1 MKRIFFIG
9 GMILAVAAA
18 SHAQVKMP
26 PPAPSQVITQEFA
39 LGTIELSYSRPT
51 LKAKNI
57 FGDLVPYN
65 KLWRTGANGAT
76 IITFS
81 DAVEIGGK
89 KIDAGAYALYSI
101 PREDSW
107 EIILNKG
114 IKNWGTAGYKE
125 SEDLVHF
132 SVLTKNIRSVVETL
146 TMQFANITA
155 ETCELQITWGYTTV
169 AIPIKAKIKERL
181 RNDIERAM
189 ATDTKP
195 YWSAAQFYYEYE
207 LNYTKAL
214 ENIKAA
220 VAANPKACYMWLYKA
235 KIEKDMGDKT
245 AAMASSQRS
254 LQLAREA
261 KDEDYVIM
269 NEDLQKKLK

>member
-9 GMILAVAAA
+9 GIIAVAAA

-26 PPAPSQVITQEFA
+26 PPAPLQAITQEFA
-39 LGTIELSYSRPT
+39 LGTIELRYSRPT
-51 LKAKNI
+51 LKVKNI
-57 FGDLVPYN
+57 FGNLVPYN
-65 KLWRTGANGAT
+65 KLWRTGANAAT

-89 KIDAGAYALYSI
+89 KIEAGAYALYSI
-101 PREDSW
+101 PNEDSW
-107 EIILNKG
+107 EILLNKG

-132 SVLTKNIRSVVETL
+132 SVLTKNIKSVMETL
-146 TMQFANITA
+146 TMQFTDITS
-155 ETCELQITWGYTTV
+155 ESCELQITWGYTTV
-169 AIPIKAKIKERL
+169 AIPIRARIKDRL
-181 RNDIERAM
+181 RNDIEHAM

-195 YWSAAQFYYEYE
+195 FWSAAQFYYEYE
-207 LNYTKAL
+207 QNDTKAL

-220 VAANPKACYMWLYKA
+220 VAANPKAYYMWLYKA
-235 KIEKDMGDKT
+235 KIEKDMGDRT

-261 KDEDYVIM
+261 KDEDYILM
-269 NEDLQKKLK
+269 NGDFQKKLK

>member
-1 MKRIFFIG
+1 MKKIFFLCG
-9 GMILAVAAA
+9 ILAASAA
-18 SHAQVKMP
+18 SRAQVKMP
-26 PPAPSQVITQEFA
+26 PPAPLQTATQEFA

-51 LKAKNI
+51 IKAKKI
-57 FGDLVPYN
+57 LGDAVPYD
-65 KLWRTGANGAT
+65 KLWRTGANAAT
-76 IITFS
+76 TLKFS

-89 KIDAGAYALYSI
+89 KIDAGSYALYTV

-125 SEDLVHF
+125 SEDVFHF
-132 SVLTKNIRSVVETL
+132 NVLTKNIKNFTETF
-146 TMQFANITA
+146 TMQFADITA
-155 ETCELQITWGYTTV
+155 ETCELQIIWDHTMV

-181 RNDIERAM
+181 RSDIEQAM
-189 ATDTKP
+189 ATEPKP
-195 YWSAAQFYYEYE
+195 YWSSAQFYYEYE
-207 LNYTKAL
+207 LNYTKAI

-220 VAANPKACYMWLYKA
+220 VAANPNAYYMWLYKA
-235 KIEKDMGDKT
+235 KIEKDMGDNA

-261 KDEDYVIM
+261 KDEDYVLM
-269 NEDLQKKLK
+269 NEELQRKLK